1 VKTLKIQTLIFCL
14 LLLSGILSTNQLQA
28 QEASDVIVI
37 SAADIKAMN
46 VHQIT
51 DVLNQIPGLNA
62 GATSVSIRGS
72 NKVLVLL
79 DGRPINDPT
88 SSHGG
93 IKFDLVF
100 LENIERIEIYRGKG
114 GVKYGDN
121 ASGGVILIYSRKIDT
136 FNGNCKTYAGNY
148 GTFSIRS
155 NCQARTENLGYT
167 VSAGYDETDGYQT
180 NNDKEKT
187 RAGARVSYSPT
198 TDNNF
203 DLALDYVVDKRG
215 LAGRIS
221 YPTPFARK
229 KNEMSSTSL
238 TAELKR
244 VTIETFYNWGENENR
259 DQSRDFHNTTTVN
272 QVGQDIS
279 SAFSFANWGDLH
291 YGGTWRWQQAESTRF
306 SKRDENW
313 FSLFGIL
320 TKTLDFIPLTLALGL
335 RSNFYSEFDNTLNPE
350 LKLSWTGK
358 FDSKKPEAENP
369 ETENLERG
377 GLWTVAFSYS
387 RVNNIPSMYQRY
399 DETVTKLP
407 NPGLDSETADNFNL
421 SFFLKLGERFSG
433 GISFY
438 YNLINDRIT
447 YVWSDN
453 HKGSY
458 ENFGKVTYKGV
469 DLNLKFKL
477 LKQLSLK
484 ATYAYLKAINEENG
498 NWMAAKPR
506 HRIFSDL
513 IWQPLPTFSAILNI
527 KYESKQYTRS
537 DNREYAPARTI
548 ANLRLKYYPLW
559 AKFNYGQIEFFSE
572 IKNLTD
578 KEYLYGDGGLAPP
591 LTWMSGLNIKF

>member
-1 VKTLKIQTLIFCL
+1 MKALKIQLLLIIFL
-14 LLLSGILSTNQLQA
+14 LLLSGLLRADQLLA
-28 QEASDVIVI
+28 REMNDVIII
-37 SAADIKAMN
+37 SAAEIRAMN

-62 GATSVSIRGS
+62 GTTSVSIRGS

-93 IKFDLVF
+93 IKFDMVF
-100 LENIERIEIYRGKG
+100 LENVEKIEIYRGKG

-136 FNGNCKTYAGNY
+136 LNGNCKAYAGNY
-148 GTFSIRS
+148 GTYSIRS
-155 NCQARTENLGYT
+155 NCQTRTEDLGFT

-180 NNDKEKT
+180 NNDKEKFRT
-187 RAGARVSYSPT
+187 GARASYSPT
-198 TDNNF
+198 TNNNF
-203 DLALDYVVDKRG
+203 DLALDYVIDKRG

-229 KNEMSSTSL
+229 KNEMSSASL
-238 TAELKR
+238 TADLKKF
-244 VTIETFYNWGENENR
+244 TLETFYNWAENR
-259 DQSRDFHNTTTVN
+259 NSDQSRDFSNTTTVDK
-272 QVGQDIS
+272 VGQDIS
-279 SAFSFANWGDLH
+279 ASCSFTNWGDLH

-306 SKRDENW
+306 AKRDENW
-313 FSLFGIL
+313 FSLFGVL
-320 TKTLDFIPLTLALGL
+320 TKTLNHLPLTLALGL
-335 RSNFYSEFDNTLNPE
+335 RGNFYSDFDNTLNPE
-350 LKLSWTGK
+350 LKLSWSGDFGPK
-358 FDSKKPEAENP
+358 KIEFKKPDP
-369 ETENLERG
+369 KTITPG
-377 GLWTVAFSYS
+377 TWTVAFSYS
-387 RVNNIPSMYQRY
+387 RISNIPSMYQRY

-407 NPGLDSETADNFNL
+407 NPDLDSETADNFNL
-421 SFFLKLGERFSG
+421 SFFLKLGERFAG

-447 YVWSDN
+447 YVWRDD
-453 HKGSY
+453 HKGTY
-458 ENFGKVTYKGV
+458 KNFGKVTYQGV
-469 DLNLKFKL
+469 DLSLKFKIL
-477 LKQLSLK
+477 QQLSLK
-484 ATYAYLKAINEENG
+484 TTYAYLKAINEENG

-513 IWQPLPTFSAILNI
+513 IWQPQPAFSAILNI

-537 DNREYAPARTI
+537 DNRESAPARTI
-548 ANLRLKYYPLW
+548 ANLRLKYHPLW
-559 AKFNYGQIEFFSE
+559 AQLDCGQVEFFSE

-591 LTWMSGLNIKF
+591 LTWMSGLNVKF